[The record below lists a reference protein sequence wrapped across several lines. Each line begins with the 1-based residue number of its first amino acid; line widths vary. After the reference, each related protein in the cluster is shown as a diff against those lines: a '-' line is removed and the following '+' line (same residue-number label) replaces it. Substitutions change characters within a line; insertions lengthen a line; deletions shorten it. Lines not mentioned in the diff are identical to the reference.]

1 MRQKAIC
8 DHEELLDS
16 LYNRLPSSHLTYRP
30 SLPSIAK
37 EPIAPGPRVSY
48 GVNLDVDSVVVRNK
62 DGSLQRYPN
71 QAYAHDSRIGQLYY
85 LVSSGSL
92 ERVKALI
99 DAGVNYRV
107 RGDAGTTLLMH
118 ACENLRVS
126 MVEYLLTLPDIEIN
140 AQDAMGY
147 KALYFVIN
155 AGTNKDALAMRLE
168 DSDMEN
174 IINTNLMGSLRV
186 ARRSVK
192 SMIKNRKGRIIFIGS
207 VVGLLGSPGQMVY
220 ASTKAGL
227 IGAARSLAREVGSR
241 GVTVNVV
248 APGYVDTDMTNDLDE
263 ARKDMITSSTPL
275 GRTASASEIAGV
287 VRFLASEDASYITG
301 AVIPVDGGLGM
312 GH

>member
-1 MRQKAIC
+1 MSSNGVVFVTGGNRGIGLAIAQ
-8 DHEELLDS
+8 
-16 LYNRLPSSHLTYRP
+16 RF
-30 SLPSIAK
+30 A
-37 EPIAPGPRVSY
+37 
-48 GVNLDVDSVVVRNK
+48 K
-62 DGSLQRYPN
+62 DGFKVAISYRDQKPTDDFYM
-71 QAYAHDSRIGQLYY
+71 
-85 LVSSGSL
+85 
-92 ERVKALI
+92 VKADVTDSKSI
-99 DAGVNYRV
+99 DSAI
-107 RGDAGTTLLMH
+107 D
-118 ACENLRVS
+118 EIEKNLGPLEV
-126 MVEYLLTLPDIEIN
+126 V
-140 AQDAMGY
+140 
-147 KALYFVIN
+147 VIN

-275 GRTASASEIAGV
+275 GRTASPSEIAGV
-287 VRFLASEDASYITG
+287 VRFLASDDASYITG

>member
-1 MRQKAIC
+1 MSSNGVVFVTGGNRGIGLAIAQRFAKDGFKVAISYREQKPSDDFYMVKADVTDSKSIDSAI
-8 DHEELLDS
+8 DEIEKNL
-16 LYNRLPSSHLTYRP
+16 
-30 SLPSIAK
+30 
-37 EPIAPGPRVSY
+37 GP
-48 GVNLDVDSVVVRNK
+48 LDVV
-62 DGSLQRYPN
+62 
-71 QAYAHDSRIGQLYY
+71 
-85 LVSSGSL
+85 
-92 ERVKALI
+92 
-99 DAGVNYRV
+99 
-107 RGDAGTTLLMH
+107 
-118 ACENLRVS
+118 
-126 MVEYLLTLPDIEIN
+126 
-140 AQDAMGY
+140 
-147 KALYFVIN
+147 VIN

-227 IGAARSLAREVGSR
+227 IGASRSLAREVGSR

-263 ARKDMITSSTPL
+263 ARKDMIASSTPL

-287 VRFLASEDASYITG
+287 VRFLASEDASFITG

>member
-1 MRQKAIC
+1 MSSNGVVFVTGGNRGIGLAIAQRFAKDGFKVAISYRDQKPTDDFYMVKADVTDSKSIDAAI
-8 DHEELLDS
+8 DEIEKNL
-16 LYNRLPSSHLTYRP
+16 
-30 SLPSIAK
+30 
-37 EPIAPGPRVSY
+37 GP
-48 GVNLDVDSVVVRNK
+48 LEVVV
-62 DGSLQRYPN
+62 
-71 QAYAHDSRIGQLYY
+71 
-85 LVSSGSL
+85 V
-92 ERVKALI
+92 
-99 DAGVNYRV
+99 
-107 RGDAGTTLLMH
+107 
-118 ACENLRVS
+118 
-126 MVEYLLTLPDIEIN
+126 
-140 AQDAMGY
+140 
-147 KALYFVIN
+147 N

-263 ARKDMITSSTPL
+263 VRKDMITSSTPL
-275 GRTASASEIAGV
+275 GRTASPSEIAGV
-287 VRFLASEDASYITG
+287 VRFLASDDASYITG

>member
-1 MRQKAIC
+1 MSSNGVVFVTGGNRGIGLAIAQRFANDGFKVAISYREQKPSDDFYMVKADVTDSKSIDLAI
-8 DHEELLDS
+8 DEIEKNL
-16 LYNRLPSSHLTYRP
+16 
-30 SLPSIAK
+30 
-37 EPIAPGPRVSY
+37 GP
-48 GVNLDVDSVVVRNK
+48 LDVV
-62 DGSLQRYPN
+62 
-71 QAYAHDSRIGQLYY
+71 
-85 LVSSGSL
+85 
-92 ERVKALI
+92 
-99 DAGVNYRV
+99 
-107 RGDAGTTLLMH
+107 
-118 ACENLRVS
+118 
-126 MVEYLLTLPDIEIN
+126 
-140 AQDAMGY
+140 
-147 KALYFVIN
+147 VIN

-192 SMIKNRKGRIIFIGS
+192 SMIKNRKGTIIFIGS

-248 APGYVDTDMTNDLDE
+248 APGYVDTDMTNELDE
-263 ARKDMITSSTPL
+263 ARKDMIASSTPL

-287 VRFLASEDASYITG
+287 VRFLASEDASFITG

>member
-1 MRQKAIC
+1 MSSNGVVFVTGGNRGIGLAIAQRFAKDGFKVAISYREQKPSDDFYMVKADVTDSKSIDSAI
-8 DHEELLDS
+8 DEIEKNL
-16 LYNRLPSSHLTYRP
+16 
-30 SLPSIAK
+30 
-37 EPIAPGPRVSY
+37 GP
-48 GVNLDVDSVVVRNK
+48 LDVV
-62 DGSLQRYPN
+62 
-71 QAYAHDSRIGQLYY
+71 
-85 LVSSGSL
+85 
-92 ERVKALI
+92 
-99 DAGVNYRV
+99 
-107 RGDAGTTLLMH
+107 
-118 ACENLRVS
+118 
-126 MVEYLLTLPDIEIN
+126 
-140 AQDAMGY
+140 
-147 KALYFVIN
+147 VIN

-263 ARKDMITSSTPL
+263 ARKDMIASSTPL
-275 GRTASASEIAGV
+275 ARTASASEIAGV
-287 VRFLASEDASYITG
+287 VRFLASEDASFITG

>member
-1 MRQKAIC
+1 MSSNGVAFVTGGNRGIGLAIAQ
-8 DHEELLDS
+8 
-16 LYNRLPSSHLTYRP
+16 RF
-30 SLPSIAK
+30 A
-37 EPIAPGPRVSY
+37 
-48 GVNLDVDSVVVRNK
+48 K
-62 DGSLQRYPN
+62 DGFKVAISYREQKPN
-71 QAYAHDSRIGQLYY
+71 DDFYM
-85 LVSSGSL
+85 
-92 ERVKALI
+92 VKADVTDSKSI
-99 DAGVNYRV
+99 DAAI
-107 RGDAGTTLLMH
+107 D
-118 ACENLRVS
+118 EIEKNLGPLEV
-126 MVEYLLTLPDIEIN
+126 V
-140 AQDAMGY
+140 
-147 KALYFVIN
+147 VIN

-263 ARKDMITSSTPL
+263 ARKDMIASSTPL

-287 VRFLASEDASYITG
+287 VRFLASEDASFITG

>member
-1 MRQKAIC
+1 MSSNGVVFVTGGNRGIGLAIAQRFAKDGFKVAISYREQKPSDDFYMVKADVTDSKSIDLAI
-8 DHEELLDS
+8 DEIEKNL
-16 LYNRLPSSHLTYRP
+16 
-30 SLPSIAK
+30 
-37 EPIAPGPRVSY
+37 GP
-48 GVNLDVDSVVVRNK
+48 LDVV
-62 DGSLQRYPN
+62 
-71 QAYAHDSRIGQLYY
+71 
-85 LVSSGSL
+85 
-92 ERVKALI
+92 
-99 DAGVNYRV
+99 
-107 RGDAGTTLLMH
+107 
-118 ACENLRVS
+118 
-126 MVEYLLTLPDIEIN
+126 
-140 AQDAMGY
+140 
-147 KALYFVIN
+147 VIN

-192 SMIKNRKGRIIFIGS
+192 SMIKNRKGTIIFIGS

-248 APGYVDTDMTNDLDE
+248 APGYVDTDMTNELDE
-263 ARKDMITSSTPL
+263 ARKDMIASSTPL

-287 VRFLASEDASYITG
+287 VRFLASEDASFITG

>member
-1 MRQKAIC
+1 MSSNGVVFVTGGNRGIGLAIAQRFAQDGYKVAISYREQK
-8 DHEELLDS
+8 
-16 LYNRLPSSHLTYRP
+16 
-30 SLPSIAK
+30 
-37 EPIAPGPRVSY
+37 
-48 GVNLDVDSVVVRNK
+48 
-62 DGSLQRYPN
+62 PN
-71 QAYAHDSRIGQLYY
+71 DDFYM
-85 LVSSGSL
+85 
-92 ERVKALI
+92 VKADVTDSKSI
-99 DAGVNYRV
+99 DVAI
-107 RGDAGTTLLMH
+107 DEIEKTLGPL
-118 ACENLRVS
+118 EV
-126 MVEYLLTLPDIEIN
+126 V
-140 AQDAMGY
+140 
-147 KALYFVIN
+147 VIN

-174 IINTNLMGSLRV
+174 IINTNLMGSIRV

-207 VVGLLGSPGQMVY
+207 VVGMLGSPGQMVY

>member
-1 MRQKAIC
+1 MSSNGVVFVTGGNRGIGLAIAQRFAKDGFKVAISYREQKPSDNFYMVKADVTDSKSIDLAI
-8 DHEELLDS
+8 DEIEKNL
-16 LYNRLPSSHLTYRP
+16 
-30 SLPSIAK
+30 
-37 EPIAPGPRVSY
+37 GP
-48 GVNLDVDSVVVRNK
+48 LDVV
-62 DGSLQRYPN
+62 
-71 QAYAHDSRIGQLYY
+71 
-85 LVSSGSL
+85 
-92 ERVKALI
+92 
-99 DAGVNYRV
+99 
-107 RGDAGTTLLMH
+107 
-118 ACENLRVS
+118 
-126 MVEYLLTLPDIEIN
+126 
-140 AQDAMGY
+140 
-147 KALYFVIN
+147 VIN

-192 SMIKNRKGRIIFIGS
+192 SMIKNRKGTIIFIGS

-248 APGYVDTDMTNDLDE
+248 APGYVDTDMTNELDE
-263 ARKDMITSSTPL
+263 ARKDMIASSTPL

-287 VRFLASEDASYITG
+287 VRFLASDDASFITG

>member
-1 MRQKAIC
+1 MSSNGVVFVTGGNRGIGLAIAQRFAKDGFKVAISYRDQKPTDNFYMVKADVTDSKSIDSAI
-8 DHEELLDS
+8 DEIEKNL
-16 LYNRLPSSHLTYRP
+16 
-30 SLPSIAK
+30 
-37 EPIAPGPRVSY
+37 GP
-48 GVNLDVDSVVVRNK
+48 LEVVV
-62 DGSLQRYPN
+62 
-71 QAYAHDSRIGQLYY
+71 
-85 LVSSGSL
+85 V
-92 ERVKALI
+92 
-99 DAGVNYRV
+99 
-107 RGDAGTTLLMH
+107 
-118 ACENLRVS
+118 
-126 MVEYLLTLPDIEIN
+126 
-140 AQDAMGY
+140 
-147 KALYFVIN
+147 N
-155 AGTNKDALAMRLE
+155 AGANKDALAMRLE
-168 DSDMEN
+168 DRDMEN

-275 GRTASASEIAGV
+275 GRTASPSEIAGV
-287 VRFLASEDASYITG
+287 VRFLASDDASYITG

>member
-1 MRQKAIC
+1 MSSNGVVFVTGGNRGIGLAIAQRFAKDGFKVAISYRDQKPSDDFYMVKADVTDSKSIDSAI
-8 DHEELLDS
+8 DEIEKNL
-16 LYNRLPSSHLTYRP
+16 
-30 SLPSIAK
+30 
-37 EPIAPGPRVSY
+37 GP
-48 GVNLDVDSVVVRNK
+48 LEVVV
-62 DGSLQRYPN
+62 
-71 QAYAHDSRIGQLYY
+71 
-85 LVSSGSL
+85 V
-92 ERVKALI
+92 
-99 DAGVNYRV
+99 
-107 RGDAGTTLLMH
+107 
-118 ACENLRVS
+118 
-126 MVEYLLTLPDIEIN
+126 
-140 AQDAMGY
+140 
-147 KALYFVIN
+147 N
-155 AGTNKDALAMRLE
+155 AGTNKDVLAMRLE

-263 ARKDMITSSTPL
+263 ARKDIITSSTPL
-275 GRTASASEIAGV
+275 GRTASPSEIAGV
-287 VRFLASEDASYITG
+287 VRFLASDDASYITG

>member
-1 MRQKAIC
+1 MSSNGVVFVTGGNRGIGLAIAQRFAKDGFKVAISYRDQKPSDDFYMVKADVTDSKSIDSAI
-8 DHEELLDS
+8 DEIEKNL
-16 LYNRLPSSHLTYRP
+16 
-30 SLPSIAK
+30 
-37 EPIAPGPRVSY
+37 GP
-48 GVNLDVDSVVVRNK
+48 LDVV
-62 DGSLQRYPN
+62 
-71 QAYAHDSRIGQLYY
+71 
-85 LVSSGSL
+85 
-92 ERVKALI
+92 
-99 DAGVNYRV
+99 
-107 RGDAGTTLLMH
+107 
-118 ACENLRVS
+118 
-126 MVEYLLTLPDIEIN
+126 
-140 AQDAMGY
+140 
-147 KALYFVIN
+147 VIN

-263 ARKDMITSSTPL
+263 ARKDMIASSTPL

-287 VRFLASEDASYITG
+287 VRFLASEDASFITG

>member
-1 MRQKAIC
+1 MSSNGVVFVTGGNRGIGLAIAQRFAQDGFKVAISYREQKPVE
-8 DHEELLDS
+8 DF
-16 LYNRLPSSHLTYRP
+16 YM
-30 SLPSIAK
+30 
-37 EPIAPGPRVSY
+37 
-48 GVNLDVDSVVVRNK
+48 
-62 DGSLQRYPN
+62 
-71 QAYAHDSRIGQLYY
+71 
-85 LVSSGSL
+85 
-92 ERVKALI
+92 VKADVTDSKSI
-99 DAGVNYRV
+99 DTAI
-107 RGDAGTTLLMH
+107 D
-118 ACENLRVS
+118 EIEKNLGPLEV
-126 MVEYLLTLPDIEIN
+126 V
-140 AQDAMGY
+140 
-147 KALYFVIN
+147 VIN

-168 DSDMEN
+168 DSDMEH
-174 IINTNLMGSLRV
+174 IINTNLMGSIRV

-207 VVGLLGSPGQMVY
+207 VVGMLGSPGQMVY

>member
-1 MRQKAIC
+1 MSSNGVVFVTGGNRGIGLAIAQRFAKDGFKVAISYREQKPSDDFYMVKADVTDSKSIDSAI
-8 DHEELLDS
+8 DEIEKNL
-16 LYNRLPSSHLTYRP
+16 
-30 SLPSIAK
+30 
-37 EPIAPGPRVSY
+37 GP
-48 GVNLDVDSVVVRNK
+48 LDVV
-62 DGSLQRYPN
+62 
-71 QAYAHDSRIGQLYY
+71 
-85 LVSSGSL
+85 
-92 ERVKALI
+92 
-99 DAGVNYRV
+99 
-107 RGDAGTTLLMH
+107 
-118 ACENLRVS
+118 
-126 MVEYLLTLPDIEIN
+126 
-140 AQDAMGY
+140 
-147 KALYFVIN
+147 VIN

-263 ARKDMITSSTPL
+263 ARKDMIASSTPL
-275 GRTASASEIAGV
+275 GRTASDSEIAGV
-287 VRFLASEDASYITG
+287 VRFLASEDASFITG

>member
-1 MRQKAIC
+1 MSSNGVAFVTGGNRGIGLAIAQ
-8 DHEELLDS
+8 
-16 LYNRLPSSHLTYRP
+16 RF
-30 SLPSIAK
+30 A
-37 EPIAPGPRVSY
+37 
-48 GVNLDVDSVVVRNK
+48 K
-62 DGSLQRYPN
+62 DGFKVAISYREQKPN
-71 QAYAHDSRIGQLYY
+71 DDFYM
-85 LVSSGSL
+85 
-92 ERVKALI
+92 VKADVTDSKSI
-99 DAGVNYRV
+99 DAAI
-107 RGDAGTTLLMH
+107 D
-118 ACENLRVS
+118 EIEKNLGPLEV
-126 MVEYLLTLPDIEIN
+126 V
-140 AQDAMGY
+140 
-147 KALYFVIN
+147 VIN

-248 APGYVDTDMTNDLDE
+248 APGYVDTDMTNDLDD

>member
-1 MRQKAIC
+1 MSSNGVVFVTGGNRGIGLAIAQRFAKDGFKVAISYREQKPSDDFYMVKADVTDSKSIDSAI
-8 DHEELLDS
+8 DEIEKNL
-16 LYNRLPSSHLTYRP
+16 
-30 SLPSIAK
+30 
-37 EPIAPGPRVSY
+37 GP
-48 GVNLDVDSVVVRNK
+48 LDVV
-62 DGSLQRYPN
+62 
-71 QAYAHDSRIGQLYY
+71 
-85 LVSSGSL
+85 
-92 ERVKALI
+92 
-99 DAGVNYRV
+99 
-107 RGDAGTTLLMH
+107 
-118 ACENLRVS
+118 
-126 MVEYLLTLPDIEIN
+126 
-140 AQDAMGY
+140 
-147 KALYFVIN
+147 VIN

-168 DSDMEN
+168 DSDLEN

-263 ARKDMITSSTPL
+263 ARKDMIASSTPL

-287 VRFLASEDASYITG
+287 VRFLVSEDASFITG

>member
-1 MRQKAIC
+1 MSSNGVVFVTGGNRGIGLAIAQRFAKDGFKVAISYREHKPSDDFYMVKA
-8 DHEELLDS
+8 DVTDS
-16 LYNRLPSSHLTYRP
+16 K
-30 SLPSIAK
+30 SIDSAIDEIEK
-37 EPIAPGPRVSY
+37 NLGP
-48 GVNLDVDSVVVRNK
+48 LDVV
-62 DGSLQRYPN
+62 
-71 QAYAHDSRIGQLYY
+71 
-85 LVSSGSL
+85 
-92 ERVKALI
+92 
-99 DAGVNYRV
+99 
-107 RGDAGTTLLMH
+107 
-118 ACENLRVS
+118 
-126 MVEYLLTLPDIEIN
+126 
-140 AQDAMGY
+140 
-147 KALYFVIN
+147 VIN

-263 ARKDMITSSTPL
+263 ARKDMIASSTPL

-287 VRFLASEDASYITG
+287 VRFLASEDASFITG

>member
-1 MRQKAIC
+1 MSSNGVVFVTGGNRGIGLAIAQRFAKDGFKVAISYREQKPSDDFYMVKADVTDSKSIDSAI
-8 DHEELLDS
+8 DEIEKNL
-16 LYNRLPSSHLTYRP
+16 
-30 SLPSIAK
+30 
-37 EPIAPGPRVSY
+37 GP
-48 GVNLDVDSVVVRNK
+48 LDVV
-62 DGSLQRYPN
+62 
-71 QAYAHDSRIGQLYY
+71 
-85 LVSSGSL
+85 
-92 ERVKALI
+92 
-99 DAGVNYRV
+99 
-107 RGDAGTTLLMH
+107 
-118 ACENLRVS
+118 
-126 MVEYLLTLPDIEIN
+126 
-140 AQDAMGY
+140 
-147 KALYFVIN
+147 VIN

-248 APGYVDTDMTNDLDE
+248 APGYVDTDMTNELDE
-263 ARKDMITSSTPL
+263 ARKDMIASSTPL

-287 VRFLASEDASYITG
+287 VRFLASEDASFITG